1 MNYGDDKMYIYQITN
16 LKNQK
21 VYIGQTN
28 NISKRWSNHKCC
40 NSPNMVIAKAIKK
53 YGVEN
58 FKFEILYRGLSVE
71 EADEKEI
78 ELIKE
83 KQSLVP
89 NGYNVEKGGHR
100 NNGIQRFGA
109 DNSNAHL
116 TEEEAQFI
124 LDNRNIPMYVLYD
137 EYSEKIS
144 YEQFKK
150 IYHHQTY
157 KNLISHSEE
166 YPYNFEFSNQFS
178 SGNKLDYDEIC
189 SIRKRYNNS
198 EYWLDVYKDYK
209 DIYSDKWTFW
219 NIYYGNRYKLVM
231 PEVFTVENRKKHS
244 GLGKN
249 GEKNGRSK
257 LTEQDVLKIRD
268 LHKQGVSNSEIYKLY
283 PHLTPTSIRGV
294 INKKTWTYLL

>member
-58 FKFEILYRGLSVE
+58 FKFEILYQGLSAE

-89 NGYNVEKGGHR
+89 NGYNVAKGGHR
-100 NNGIQRFGA
+100 NNGVQHFGA

-116 TEEEAQFI
+116 TKEEAQFI

-178 SGNKLDYDEIC
+178 NSKLDYDEIC
-189 SIRKRYNNS
+189 SIRKRYNNG
-198 EYWLDVYKDYK
+198 EYWLDVYEDYK
-209 DIYSDKWTFW
+209 DIYSDKWSFW

-231 PEVFTVENRKKHS
+231 PEVFTEKNRKKTFWF
-244 GLGKN
+244 
-249 GEKNGRSK
+249 R
-257 LTEQDVLKIRD
+257 
-268 LHKQGVSNSEIYKLY
+268 
-283 PHLTPTSIRGV
+283 
-294 INKKTWTYLL
+294 KKRRKKWTF

>member
-1 MNYGDDKMYIYQITN
+1 MYIYQITN

-40 NSPNMVIAKAIKK
+40 NSPNMVIARAIKK

-58 FKFEILYRGLSVE
+58 FKFEILYQGLSAE

-89 NGYNVEKGGHR
+89 NGYNVVKGGHR
-100 NNGIQRFGA
+100 NNGVQRFGA
-109 DNSNAHL
+109 DNNNAHL
-116 TEEEAQFI
+116 TKEEAQFI

-178 SGNKLDYDEIC
+178 SGNKLDYDEVC
-189 SIRKRYNNS
+189 SIRKRYNNG
-198 EYWLDVYKDYK
+198 EYWLDVYEDYK
-209 DIYSDKWTFW
+209 DIYPDKWSFW

-231 PEVFTVENRKKHS
+231 PEVFTEENRKKHS
-244 GLGKN
+244 GLGKK
-249 GEKNGRSK
+249 GERNGRSK

-268 LHKQGVSNSEIYKLY
+268 LHKQSVSNSEIYKLY
-283 PHLTPTSIRGV
+283 PHLTPTSIRAV
-294 INKKTWTYLL
+294 INEETWTYLL